1 MLATQSV
8 AGRHL
13 LFVVVVI
20 VVVVVVSGT
29 IVVVWLAG
37 PLLVASVFLGVLLL
51 LTRHRLP
58 ICGAS
63 STRVIFARR
72 LRLAIGSFLHL
83 WSFAG
88 RRSSSGLNSRGC
100 RSAADALGIPLALH
114 VANQPRS
121 TLEPASACTPLLHLA
136 CRRRSAANALRIPLA
151 LHVAL
156 QPRRALEPASA
167 RTPFLYERRVDGGL
181 SERNSW
187 VLLVGSIIIRDLNRA
202 ILVSSSLTRHR
213 GAPLLGSRLERRG
226 RAAEAGLQSGL
237 GCRGESRL
245 SRWRQSG
252 LVGRYC

>member
-13 LFVVVVI
+13 LFVVVVV
-20 VVVVVVSGT
+20 VVVVVVSCT
-29 IVVVWLAG
+29 IVVVWLA
-37 PLLVASVFLGVLLL
+37 GVLLL

-88 RRSSSGLNSRGC
+88 RRSSSRLNSRGC
-100 RSAADALGIPLALH
+100 RSATDALRIPLALH

-121 TLEPASACTPLLHLA
+121 T
-136 CRRRSAANALRIPLA
+136 
-151 LHVAL
+151 
-156 QPRRALEPASA
+156 LEPASA

-226 RAAEAGLQSGL
+226 RAAEAGFQSGL

-252 LVGRYC
+252 LAGRCGGRCC